1 MVVEIEEEIGRG
13 QINSRNWL
21 RLGLFLCVLLSVVGN
36 ILFNNDFSQ
45 LISVEE
51 WYEYSMANETSFLWL
66 ANSIEKHRYPG
77 KEDREKIEER
87 QGIPRLPVIPKPD
100 PFPEFEQI
108 ETSMKAGNLTS
119 AQFILDI
126 AIIGFAKCGTS
137 TMSKYIMTPRN
148 IGYTRKNRTWTRI
161 AFSLSL
167 VLSGAMP

>member
-21 RLGLFLCVLLSVVGN
+21 RIGLFLCVLLSVVGN

-51 WYEYSMANETSFLWL
+51 WYDYSMANETSFLWL
-66 ANSIEKHRYPG
+66 ANSIEKHQYPG
-77 KEDREKIEER
+77 KEDREKLEER

-108 ETSMKAGNLTS
+108 EQAFLDLQTTIRFTHLTTCTC
-119 AQFILDI
+119 I
-126 AIIGFAKCGTS
+126 ATEF
-137 TMSKYIMTPRN
+137 N
-148 IGYTRKNRTWTRI
+148 IFTR
-161 AFSLSL
+161 
-167 VLSGAMP
+167 